1 MAKKGVNRRWY
12 KTRRSVKGM
21 EVTRG
26 ISRNVFLGGK
36 QTRAVYVKAILR
48 SKPGTP
54 IEYDQ
59 GHVNEKMG
67 K

>member
-1 MAKKGVNRRWY
+1 MF
-12 KTRRSVKGM
+12 
-21 EVTRG
+21 
-26 ISRNVFLGGK
+26 FLGGK

-48 SKPGTP
+48 SKPGTL